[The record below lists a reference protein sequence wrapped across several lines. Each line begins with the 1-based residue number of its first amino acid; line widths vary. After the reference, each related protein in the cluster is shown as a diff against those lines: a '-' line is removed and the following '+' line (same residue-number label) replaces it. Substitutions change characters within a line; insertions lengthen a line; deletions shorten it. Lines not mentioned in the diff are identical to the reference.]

1 MYRPRIIPVV
11 LIDAFGEAVKTIN
24 FNKRIYLGDP
34 VNTVSLFNSFKV
46 DELVLLNIDSYKK
59 EFEID
64 YELLF
69 DISQEAKMPF
79 AIGGGIKSLEEIRR
93 ILSLGAEKVVL
104 SNAAIE
110 SPGFLKEAVN
120 RFGSSSIT
128 VCLDVKKDI
137 FGNYVVYVRK
147 KKIAL
152 ELDECL
158 DLINENQAGELI
170 IQSISEDGKMKGYDR
185 RLVKH
190 VSEYMPIPVV
200 ALGGASSLNNVNT
213 LISETYA
220 SAFAAG
226 SMFVF
231 QNNNR
236 GVLVNYP
243 SEEELQDLCI
253 INNVE

>member
-11 LIDAFGEAVKTIN
+11 LINAFGEAVKTIN

-46 DELVLLNIDSYKK
+46 DELVLLNIDSYEKK
-59 EFEID
+59 FEIN

-79 AIGGGIKSLEEIRR
+79 AIGGGIESLEQIRR

-104 SNAAIE
+104 SKAAIE
-110 SPGFLKEAVN
+110 RPSFLREAVN

-128 VCLDVKKDI
+128 VCLDVKKNF
-137 FGNYVVYVRK
+137 FGNYVVYIHK
-147 KKIAL
+147 KKISLAL
-152 ELDECL
+152 NECL

-170 IQSISEDGKMKGYDR
+170 IQSISEDGKMNGYDAG
-185 RLVKH
+185 LVQH

-200 ALGGASSLNNVNT
+200 ALGGASSLGNIST

-226 SMFVF
+226 SIFVF

-243 SEEELQDLCI
+243 SEKDLQDLCI
-253 INNVE
+253 M